1 MSLYNLFNTI
11 SAIMVLLFNLL
22 HYRQQKK
29 ILGGVSRSITRFF
42 ASKPQNFIYK
52 ILSADVLWVILEILI
67 ITAVQYIC
75 TGFLN
80 GVFGEIVNTGA
91 NYFGRIFVAPL
102 LVVALCILLK
112 IDPLA
117 QLDLITPAYPLGL
130 VFVKIAC
137 HFGCC
142 CTGFV
147 WEKGIYNPVT
157 RQIEFPSQ
165 FLEADVALLLFVFLV
180 CFKKKF
186 KKGTVFPIY
195 LITYSALR
203 FFTEFTRGEPAVFLG
218 LKTYQI
224 ICIVAVLVGIGEL
237 IAARA
242 YDKYCQRKQKQT
254 A

>member
-1 MSLYNLFNTI
+1 
-11 SAIMVLLFNLL
+11 MVVLFNLL
-22 HYRQQKK
+22 HYRQKKK
-29 ILGGVSRSITRFF
+29 ILGGVSRSITKFF
-42 ASKPQNFIYK
+42 ASKPQNFFFK
-52 ILSADVLWVILEILI
+52 ILSADVLWVILETLL
-67 ITAVQYIC
+67 ITAVQYVY

-80 GVFGEIVNTGA
+80 GVFGNLVNTGA

-102 LVVALCILLK
+102 LVVLLCVLLR

-117 QLDLITPAYPLGL
+117 QLDLVTPAYPLGL
-130 VFVKIAC
+130 IFVKIAC

-142 CTGFV
+142 CTGFA

-165 FLEADVALLLFVFLV
+165 FLESGVALLLFVFLM

-195 LITYSALR
+195 LIVYSGLR
-203 FFTEFTRGEPAVFLG
+203 FFTEFTRSEPAVFLG

-224 ICIVAVLVGIGEL
+224 ICIVAVLVGIGGY

-242 YDKYCQRKQKQT
+242 YDKHVQKKKENKD
-254 A
+254 